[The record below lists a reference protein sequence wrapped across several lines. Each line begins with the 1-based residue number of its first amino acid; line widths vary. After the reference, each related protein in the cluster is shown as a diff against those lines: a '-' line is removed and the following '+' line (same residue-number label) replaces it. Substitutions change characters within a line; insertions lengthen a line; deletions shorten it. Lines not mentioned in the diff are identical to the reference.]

1 MEPRLEV
8 AEVFRRYEQEFLVRW
23 GDTLSSHQRK
33 AFRDICACRTA
44 ALGARLQQCDHC
56 SHQDLVF
63 KSCRNRAC
71 PKCQSAA
78 REKWL
83 ATTAHELLPVPYSH
97 VTFTL
102 PHQLCLLALQ
112 NPRLV
117 YGMLFQAA
125 SQTLLTLAADPRRI
139 GAQIGFLAVL
149 HTWDQQMRPHPHLHC
164 LVPAGGIAPDQSR
177 WIRTRHPRFFLPG
190 KVLAKMFRGKFL
202 ALLRRAYRRNK
213 LRLGGLL
220 AAWKKPAVFDRLYR
234 QLQRL
239 NWVVDARAPFG
250 NPPACPPIPGSL
262 YTPGGHLQRPPTP
275 GARGPSDLPLEGLSR
290 REPTKTQDAGCHRV
304 HPPVPASHPAA
315 RLRQDSPFRLPG
327 APPPAFRTPAGPEA
341 IACAR
346 VSPSVARCTAR
357 SQGTSLPPLWPRN
370 ASVSSDGFPPEPL
383 SIRRCPSRSSWIHRD
398 SQDELLAPP

>member
-8 AEVFRRYEQEFLVRW
+8 ADVFRQYEQEFLARW

-56 SHQDLVF
+56 SHQDVVF
-63 KSCRNRAC
+63 QSCRNRAC
-71 PKCQSAA
+71 PKCQSGA

-83 ATTAHELLPVPYSH
+83 ATTAQELLPAPYSH

-102 PHQLCLLALQ
+102 PHQLCGLALQ

-164 LVPAGGIAPDQSR
+164 LVPAGGIAPDHSR

-190 KVLAKMFRGKFL
+190 KVLAKMFRSKFL
-202 ALLRRAYRRNK
+202 VLLSRAYRRNK
-213 LRLGGLL
+213 LRLCGVL
-220 AAWKKPAVFDRLYR
+220 AAFKKPTAFDRLFR
-234 QLQRL
+234 QLKRL
-239 NWVVDARAPFG
+239 DWVVDAKAPFG
-250 NPPACPPIPGSL
+250 NPEHVLKYLARYTHRVAISNGRLLEMHDGHVTFRWRDSANGNQQKLLTLDAIEFIRRFLLHILPPGFVKIRHFGFLAHPHRRSALLLCRKLLRAPASPNPLTDVSQKPVEHRCPRCGIGTLCFLGWIPA
-262 YTPGGHLQRPPTP
+262 
-275 GARGPSDLPLEGLSR
+275 GAVSDLPVFL
-290 REPTKTQDAGCHRV
+290 
-304 HPPVPASHPAA
+304 PVFV
-315 RLRQDSPFRLPG
+315 DS
-327 APPPAFRTPAGPEA
+327 
-341 IACAR
+341 
-346 VSPSVARCTAR
+346 S
-357 SQGTSLPPLWPRN
+357 
-370 ASVSSDGFPPEPL
+370 
-383 SIRRCPSRSSWIHRD
+383 
-398 SQDELLAPP
+398 

>member
-8 AEVFRRYEQEFLVRW
+8 AEVFRQHEQEFLARW
-23 GDTLSSHQRK
+23 GNTLSSHQRK
-33 AFRDICACRTA
+33 AFRDICACQTA
-44 ALGARLQQCDHC
+44 ALGARLQQCDRC
-56 SHQDLVF
+56 SHQDLAF
-63 KSCRNRAC
+63 QSCRNRAC

-83 ATTAHELLPVPYSH
+83 AKTARELLPVPYSH

-112 NPRLV
+112 NPRVV

-125 SQTLLTLAADPRRI
+125 SETLLTLAADPRRI

-202 ALLRRAYRRNK
+202 TLLSRAYRRNK
-213 LRLGGLL
+213 LRLCGALT
-220 AAWKKPAVFDRLYR
+220 AWKKPTAFDRLFR
-234 QLQRL
+234 QLKRL

-250 NPPACPPIPGSL
+250 SPEHVLKYLARYTHRVAISNGRLLEMHDGRVTFRWRDSANGNQQKPMTLDAIEFIRRFLLHILPPGFVKIRHFGFLAHPHRRSAL
-262 YTPGGHLQRPPTP
+262 L
-275 GARGPSDLPLEGLSR
+275 LSR
-290 REPTKTQDAGCHRV
+290 KLLRAPVSPHPLTDVQPEAVQYRCPRCGIGTLCLLGWIPAG
-304 HPPVPASHPAA
+304 AI
-315 RLRQDSPFRLPG
+315 LDSPM
-327 APPPAFRTPAGPEA
+327 
-341 IACAR
+341 
-346 VSPSVARCTAR
+346 
-357 SQGTSLPPLWPRN
+357 SLP
-370 ASVSSDGFPPEPL
+370 VFVDSS
-383 SIRRCPSRSSWIHRD
+383 
-398 SQDELLAPP
+398 